1 MRTFAVVVMPPEGNL
16 LTPMTARVEPM
27 LVEALDKRTR
37 AASKDEFFGLELRV
51 TKAPIEALDKGILH
65 RLSGLNEA

>member
-1 MRTFAVVVMPPEGNL
+1 
-16 LTPMTARVEPM
+16 M